1 MAINAGDTT
10 YYQAK
15 RGIVQDGLVLNL
27 DAAVDQSY
35 PGNGTTWSNL
45 TNTTASGTLVN
56 GPTFTNEY
64 GGGVVFDATDDYVT
78 LNNMSSYQLLT
89 SDYISIDVWFKSN
102 SFAGFSR
109 KYLFENR
116 SSTGSQGTNPFLIFV
131 DRTSDIAGN
140 LRVYGGQGQTNVANI
155 SIDTIYNLVMTIDTT
170 SSTNNFNIYLDNV
183 KTTDSE
189 NITNTANISDV
200 MYLGKAYVENDYRWN
215 GPIYRFSMYN
225 KILSDEEVL
234 QNYNATKGR
243 FE

>member
-27 DAAVDQSY
+27 DAAVDASY

-78 LNNMSSYQLLT
+78 LNNMSGYQLLT

-140 LRVYGGQGQTNVANI
+140 LSVYGGQGQTNVANI

>member
-27 DAAVDQSY
+27 DAAVDASY

-78 LNNMSSYQLLT
+78 LNNMSGYQLLT

>member
-27 DAAVDQSY
+27 DAAVDASY

-56 GPTFTNEY
+56 GPTFTTEY
-64 GGGVVFDATDDYVT
+64 GGGVVFDGTDDYTT
-78 LNNMSSYQLLT
+78 LNNMSGYQLLT

-109 KYLFENR
+109 KYIFDNR
-116 SSTGSQGTNPFLIFV
+116 SLGGPQQTNPFVIFV
-131 DRTSDIAGN
+131 DRTSDTAGY
-140 LRVYGGQGQTNVANI
+140 LRVYGGQGQTTLATINT
-155 SIDTIYNLVMTIDTT
+155 DTIYNLIMTIDTT

-189 NITNTANISDV
+189 NITNTANVSDI
-200 MYLGKAYVENDYRWN
+200 MYLARAYPSSSYRWN

>member
-27 DAAVDQSY
+27 DAAVDASY

-78 LNNMSSYQLLT
+78 LNNMSGYQLLT

-116 SSTGSQGTNPFLIFV
+116 SVGQGNNPFLIFV

>member
-45 TNTTASGTLVN
+45 TNTTASGTLIN
-56 GPTFTNEY
+56 GPTFTTEY
-64 GGGVVFDATDDYVT
+64 GGGVLFDGTDDYAT

-89 SDYISIDVWFKSN
+89 SDYISIDIWFKSD

-109 KYLFENR
+109 KYIFENR
-116 SSTGSQGTNPFLIFV
+116 TSTSNPFPIFV
-131 DRTSDIAGN
+131 DRTSDTAGN
-140 LRVYGGQGQTNVANI
+140 MKIYNNADTIIQSINTDIVYNVVY
-155 SIDTIYNLVMTIDTT
+155 SIDTTNT
-170 SSTNNFNIYLDNV
+170 TNNVIFHVNGSKSTYSYNVNQSANTSNI
-183 KTTDSE
+183 
-189 NITNTANISDV
+189 
-200 MYLGKAYVENDYRWN
+200 MYLARAYPSSSYRWN